1 MKKYAIYENDENN
14 TSSLIFTDNLQKD
27 FFEFYQIEWNE
38 KFEPGE
44 RIPFISNVR
53 RSPGSYEY
61 VVSVFSIDPETTK
74 TKNLIECNFYTD
86 SWQGEVHDFII
97 DHWNELSRQT
107 LESIQN
113 FDDETI
119 ETDEDDRI
127 LKFGEMKEK
136 SFKKLQRTNNSTV
149 SIDRWTTY

>member
-38 KFEPGE
+38 KFEQGE

-86 SWQGEVHDFII
+86 SWQGEVRDFII

-119 ETDEDDRI
+119 ETDVDDRI